1 MVSTRGFPADNT
13 HYAVPGHAHP
23 WHPWQP
29 WHRPPVSLYGGRDQT
44 LDLTGPVGA
53 GDQGY
58 MGRDLG
64 NPASMRYPYNSSPGM
79 FRRLHQGAGG

>member
-13 HYAVPGHAHP
+13 HYAVPGHAHS
-23 WHPWQP
+23 WRQP
-29 WHRPPVSLYGGRDQT
+29 FSLYAGRDET

-64 NPASMRYPYNSSPGM
+64 NPASMRYPYNASPGM
-79 FRRLHQGAGG
+79 FRRLHQGQGG